1 MKSAGIC
8 KTASWRELT
17 DLYIISNAPLLLMFL
32 PLYTATRRRVE
43 EEEEEDTHQNC
54 FLLFITQ
61 RQNSKLSLAPHSLP
75 LRKGKTYNN
84 YV

>member
-43 EEEEEDTHQNC
+43 EEEEEDTPK
-54 FLLFITQ
+54 LFSFVYY
-61 RQNSKLSLAPHSLP
+61 SKAEL
-75 LRKGKTYNN
+75 
-84 YV
+84 